1 MLKKLA
7 LPLAAIALVS
17 MIAAAPVAPK
27 YRESFLP
34 PNSLKHRIGA
44 KDSGG
49 ITEAQFNAVMDR
61 MQAIYGPIVASHGA
75 TLQINRLWTDDT
87 VNASA
92 EEQGSTWILNMYGG
106 LARDK
111 TITQD
116 GMALVACHEMGHHLG
131 GAPKYGGGSDWAAD
145 EGGADYYANAKC
157 LHRIFAD
164 SASASFTRKLAVG
177 DDVALIKAACAKSYK
192 GSTDAA
198 LCTRAAT
205 AGLSVTAL
213 LGSLGGEPQ
222 AHIDTPDAG
231 VVAATN
237 DEHPASQCRLDT
249 YYQASLCPKDFNI
262 DMSPTDPAVG
272 ACVLS
277 QGYTVGMRPFCW
289 YKPGAAELT
298 GPSGA
303 AVAASMEKQSHASS
317 SPTLASLKDSSAF
330 SGL

>member
-1 MLKKLA
+1 MLKKIA
-7 LPLAAIALVS
+7 LPLAAIAIASL
-17 MIAAAPVAPK
+17 IAAAPSAPK
-27 YRESFLP
+27 FRESFLP
-34 PNSLKHRIGA
+34 ANNLKHRIGA

-49 ITEAQFNAVMDR
+49 ITEAQFNEVMDR

-131 GAPKYGGGSDWAAD
+131 GAPKYGGGNDWAAD
-145 EGGADYYANAKC
+145 EGEADYYANSKC
-157 LHRIFAD
+157 LHRFFGD
-164 SASASFTRKLAVG
+164 SKTSSFTRMKVT
-177 DDVALIKAACAKSYK
+177 DDAALIAAACSKSYK
-192 GSTDAA
+192 TSGEQA
-198 LCTRAAT
+198 LCVRSAT
-205 AGLSVTAL
+205 AGMSVTAL
-213 LGSLGGEPQ
+213 LGSLGGDAP
-222 AHIDTPDAG
+222 AHIDTPDQN
-231 VVAATN
+231 VVTATN
-237 DEHPASQCRLDT
+237 DAHPASQCRLDT
-249 YYQASLCPKDFNI
+249 YFQATLCPKDFNI
-262 DMSPTDPAVG
+262 DMSPTDPKVG

-289 YKPGAAELT
+289 YKPAADELA
-298 GPSGA
+298 GPS
-303 AVAASMEKQSHASS
+303 VASSEKQSHAASS
-317 SPTLASLKDSSAF
+317 QILASLKSGNVF

>member
-7 LPLAAIALVS
+7 LPLAAIAFASL
-17 MIAAAPVAPK
+17 IAAAPSAPK

-34 PNSLKHRIGA
+34 ANNLKHRLGTQDA
-44 KDSGG
+44 GG
-49 ITEAQFNAVMDR
+49 ITEAQFNAVMDK
-61 MQAIYGPIVASHGA
+61 MQDIYGPIVASHGG

-111 TITQD
+111 AITQD

-131 GAPKYGGGSDWAAD
+131 GAPKYGGGNWAAD
-145 EGGADYYANAKC
+145 EGEADYYANTKC

-164 SASASFTRKLAVG
+164 TAAANFTQPKALSDDLAL
-177 DDVALIKAACAKSYK
+177 AKAACAQSY
-192 GSTDAA
+192 TDAKDQA
-198 LCTRAAT
+198 ICVRSAI
-205 AGLSVTAL
+205 AGQSVTAL
-213 LGSLGGEPQ
+213 FTELSGDAPS
-222 AHIDTPDAG
+222 HFDTPDAS

-249 YYQASLCPKDFNI
+249 YYQGSLCNKSFTI

-272 ACVLS
+272 GCVAS
-277 QGYTVGMRPFCW
+277 QGYTSGMRPHCW
-289 YKPGAAELT
+289 YAPAAGELI
-298 GPSGA
+298 GEG
-303 AVAASMEKQSHASS
+303 VASSTEKQSHASL
-317 SPTLASLKDSSAF
+317 SPTLAALKNSNVF

>member
-17 MIAAAPVAPK
+17 LIAAAPSAPK

-34 PNSLKHRIGA
+34 ANNLKHRIGA

-49 ITEAQFNAVMDR
+49 ITEAQFNEVMDR
-61 MQAIYGPIVASHGA
+61 TQAIYGPIVAAHGA

-92 EEQGSTWILNMYGG
+92 EQNGSTWILNMYGG

-131 GAPKYGGGSDWAAD
+131 GAPKYNGMDWAAD
-145 EGGADYYANAKC
+145 EGEADYFANAKC
-157 LHRIFAD
+157 LHRIFSDAK
-164 SASASFTRKLAVG
+164 SASFTRMKVS
-177 DDVALIKAACAKSYK
+177 DDAALIAAACAKSYT
-192 GSTDAA
+192 GSTDKA
-198 LCTRAAT
+198 LCIRAAT
-205 AGLSVTAL
+205 AGQSVTAL
-213 LGSLGGEPQ
+213 LGSLGGDAP
-222 AHIDTPDAG
+222 AHIDTPDQN

-237 DEHPASQCRLDT
+237 DAHPASQCRLDT
-249 YYQASLCPKDFNI
+249 YFQGSLCPKDFNV
-262 DMSPTDPAVG
+262 DMSMTDPAVG

-298 GPSGA
+298 GQNGES
-303 AVAASMEKQSHASS
+303 VALSSEKQSHASS
-317 SPTLASLKDSSAF
+317 SPILASLKSGNVF

>member
-7 LPLAAIALVS
+7 LPLAALALVS
-17 MIAAAPVAPK
+17 LIAAAPSAPK

-34 PNSLKHRIGA
+34 PNNLKHRIGA

-49 ITEAQFNAVMDR
+49 ISEAQFNAVMDR
-61 MQAIYGPIVASHGA
+61 MQEVYGPIVASHGA

-116 GMALVACHEMGHHLG
+116 GMALVACHEMGHHMG
-131 GAPKYGGGSDWAAD
+131 GAPKYGAGADWAAD
-145 EGGADYYANAKC
+145 EGEADYYANAKC
-157 LHRIFAD
+157 LHRIFAG
-164 SASASFTRKLAVG
+164 SAAASFTRMKVT
-177 DDVALIKAACAKSYK
+177 DDAALIAAACTKSYK
-192 GSTDAA
+192 GSTDQA
-198 LCTRAAT
+198 LCVRAAT

-213 LGSLGGEPQ
+213 LGTLGGEAP

-249 YYQASLCPKDFNI
+249 YYQGSLCTKDFNI

-277 QGYTVGMRPFCW
+277 QGYTAGMRPFCW
-289 YKPGAAELT
+289 YKPGAAELN
-298 GPSGA
+298 GQNGES
-303 AVAASMEKQSHASS
+303 VALSSEKQSHASS
-317 SPTLASLKDSSAF
+317 SPILASLKSGNVF